1 MTGGTLKKNCD
12 KYLKEYKTKITPE
25 SNTSRLEDLID
36 GDAETQILD
45 LVKKINK
52 EIDENESNKAE
63 TKSSRIKLQNQL
75 FEYENELIPKINS
88 EIPSPDDHHEDSIT
102 NIDLVEDEYLTETPS
117 ISTNSN
123 NKRLKITNDSN
134 NTSSSIMANTSY
146 KKESDDNRLKLQ
158 WAQLTFE
165 KEKFEL
171 ERAAKL
177 QELEEKKEQS
187 KLNKRLF
194 EFFLNS
200 KSDNNK

>member
-63 TKSSRIKLQNQL
+63 TKSSRIKLQNLL

-134 NTSSSIMANTSY
+134 NTSSSIMAYTSY
-146 KKESDDNRLKLQ
+146 KKESDNNRLKLQ

-171 ERAAKL
+171 EREAKL

-187 KLNKRLF
+187 KLNQRLF